1 MFREP
6 SIHYLCLR
14 INVGEED
21 TIAINRCYVNAGIS
35 KVSMATKFWN
45 VAARRMQTANA
56 GVRREQT
63 TSYDAIKTYQ
73 YRTMVAIRWPNM

>member
-1 MFREP
+1 
-6 SIHYLCLR
+6 
-14 INVGEED
+14 
-21 TIAINRCYVNAGIS
+21 VNAGIS